1 MELQATAFC
10 QLLSYNSWAKINQFS
25 DLNHSS
31 DICQEQRNEKE
42 RKSFKTL
49 KMYHVLNE
57 ILLLCLIHSVT
68 KETVNKKWE
77 ARSADSITILLEKP
91 PPDFEISPIMV
102 TTVSCSLCQSRHKDM
117 SKLGLP
123 WHFTVL
129 YLEKFYLE

>member
-1 MELQATAFC
+1 MLLIVAELQAAAFR

-25 DLNHSS
+25 DLDHSS
-31 DICQEQRNEKE
+31 DICQEQRNEKG

-57 ILLLCLIHSVT
+57 ILLLCLIHRVT

-91 PPDFEISPIMV
+91 PPDFEIS
-102 TTVSCSLCQSRHKDM
+102 
-117 SKLGLP
+117 LP
-123 WHFTVL
+123 LLVVL
-129 YLEKFYLE
+129 YASLGIKTRQN